1 MSFLTP
7 HWLHLLWLGLI
18 PVALYLFRRKAKRVQ
33 VSTLLFF
40 RSLAREHQESAWLR
54 RLKRLLSLLLTLL
67 VIVLAVLALAR
78 PYRAVSGGDLPRSLV
93 VMLDRSAS
101 MAAVDGEGIS
111 RLEVGKRLLR
121 ERLRTLPDNV
131 VTSLVIYDGKV
142 EVAQSR
148 STNRRELLRLVNEVK
163 VVPVEDEMEEAWAV
177 AKRLGALDAPSQI
190 WHVSDQGLRGVEDE
204 GKTQY
209 RRVDVALKSSEV
221 VNVGITAFQI
231 RPAPMARNRY
241 ETFVEVMAADSNA
254 GMVQVT
260 LETRLDGRPVQ
271 LRELELEPGARS
283 RLVLPMDGGRGQRLE
298 MEVKAKGDAL
308 AWDNLVMAPLPEVRP
323 LVVAWFAKDPDPFTE
338 LALSSLLAEE
348 KIQVLKGG
356 EKDWPLKDKPDLY
369 VFENWVPE
377 NWPTDRPALV
387 LNPPT
392 SSGPVQ
398 SGRLDLAV
406 PHEAVRA
413 VQPEHPLLY
422 RVVNA
427 RVAVTQTAA
436 LKVADTLETL
446 WMAGNEPVLVAG
458 ESGGQRVV
466 ITAFQPSKSE
476 QLALLPAF
484 PLLVG
489 NAIYWC
495 VEGSGDVAGL
505 GLRARHTG
513 EVVAVN
519 PGEVKW
525 QWWDGAEMKVRLV
538 ESKSGWLELDRVGLY
553 EDAAGVVGSSLL
565 LSAKESDVMVHQD
578 SGEGEVKP
586 VEDSRWTMGGSWWA
600 ALLWGVLGVLL
611 LESWLFHR
619 EAVY

>member
-7 HWLHLLWLGLI
+7 QWLHLLWLGLI
-18 PVALYLFRRKAKRVQ
+18 PVALYLFRRKAKRVR

-67 VIVLAVLALAR
+67 VILMAVLALGR
-78 PYRAVSGGDLPRSLV
+78 PYREAGGEVPRSLV

-101 MAAVDGEGIS
+101 MAAVDGEGMS
-111 RLEVGKRLLR
+111 RLEVAKGLLR
-121 ERLRTLPDNV
+121 ERLKALPDNV
-131 VTSLVIYDGKV
+131 ITSLVVYDGKV

-148 STNRRELLRLVNEVK
+148 STNRRELLRLVNEVR
-163 VVPVEDEMEEAWAV
+163 VVPVEDKVDGALAV

-190 WHVSDQGLRGVEDE
+190 WHVSDRAAEGAVGDEDS
-204 GKTQY
+204 KY
-209 RRVDVALKSSEV
+209 RFVDVALKQGEA

-241 ETFVEVMAADSNA
+241 EAFVEVAASGSNA
-254 GMVQVT
+254 GLVQVT

-271 LRELELEPGARS
+271 LRELEMAPGSSS
-283 RLVLPMDGGRGQRLE
+283 RLVLPLDGGRGQRLE
-298 MEVKAKGDAL
+298 MEAKAKGDVL
-308 AWDNLVMAPLPEVRP
+308 AWDNLVMSPLPEVRP
-323 LVVAWFAKDPDPFTE
+323 LVVAWLAKEPDPFTE

-348 KIQVLKGG
+348 RIQVLKGG

-377 NWPTDRPALV
+377 TWPTDRPALV

-392 SSGPVQ
+392 ASGPVLAR
-398 SGRLDLAV
+398 RLDLAV

-413 VQPEHPLLY
+413 VQPEHPLLF

-427 RVAVTQTAA
+427 RVAVTQTTV
-436 LKVADTLETL
+436 LNVAETLETL

-458 ESGGQRVV
+458 EANGQRLV

-495 VEGSGDVAGL
+495 VEGSGDAM
-505 GLRARHTG
+505 GLRAKHTG
-513 EVVAVN
+513 GMAEVK

-525 QWWDGAEMKVRLV
+525 QWWDGNEFGETMV
-538 ESKSGWLELDRVGLY
+538 EAKSGWLALDRVGLF
-553 EDAAGVVGSSLL
+553 EDGGGVMGSSLL
-565 LSAKESDVMVHQD
+565 LSARESEVPVAVAKESVI
-578 SGEGEVKP
+578 
-586 VEDSRWTMGGSWWA
+586 VEDGEKERWAVGGSWWA
-600 ALLWGVLGVLL
+600 VLLWGVLGMLL